1 MENIKELKEQ
11 RDNLIS
17 QMEENLNLMESS
29 KSIEEKEKFLALE
42 KEIEAIDMK
51 IASIEQEMEQMEE
64 KSTEKLEQIIKEKD
78 KMDKTTN
85 EILREAIYGTDA
97 NNTPNAKILL
107 PTSVEASIVQKR
119 HEGSVLRKYASVMK
133 ASGNSILPV
142 EAGLAT
148 AAFGTEIATVTEN
161 TPTFGTVDF
170 KAVRCGSL
178 VKVSEDALKDSA
190 FDLESEIVSQI
201 SRAYATIENTKF
213 VNGSGVNE
221 PQGFLSNAATGK
233 TVTSLTLTWDDV
245 ESLYFALK
253 APYRANAVWMMN
265 SKTLKAV
272 KALIT
277 DDGAQNAPLKEILGR
292 PVEIVETMP
301 DIADKAKPIAFG
313 DFAYYKIMDR
323 QGVEMKVLEELYAV
337 NGMVGYLANA
347 RLDGHLTLAEA
358 VQVLAVA
365 IPADPPAGGD
375 E

>member
-11 RDNLIS
+11 RDNFIS

-29 KSIEEKEKFLALE
+29 KSVEEKEKFLALE

-51 IASIEQEMEQMEE
+51 IASLEMEQMDTKE
-64 KSTEKLEQIIKEKD
+64 STEKLEQIIKEKD

-97 NNTPNAKILL
+97 SNTANAKILL
-107 PTSVEASIVQKR
+107 PVSVEAGIVQKR
-119 HEGSVLRKYASVMK
+119 HEGSVLRKYASIMK

-148 AAFGTEIATVTEN
+148 AGFGTEIATITEN

-201 SRAYATIENTKF
+201 SRAYADVENTKF
-213 VNGSGVNE
+213 VNGSGTNE

-313 DFAYYKIMDR
+313 DFAFYKIMDR

-365 IPADPPAGGD
+365 IPVEG
-375 E
+375 